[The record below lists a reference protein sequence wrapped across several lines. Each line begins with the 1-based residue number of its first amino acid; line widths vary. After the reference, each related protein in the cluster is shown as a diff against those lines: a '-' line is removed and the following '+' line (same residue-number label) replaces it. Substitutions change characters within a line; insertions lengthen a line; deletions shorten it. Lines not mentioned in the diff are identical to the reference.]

1 MKITPIILA
10 AGQGT
15 RMKSSLPKVL
25 HCIGGK
31 PLIQW
36 ALDAAARVGTE
47 LPVVVVGHGAD
58 AVRAAVGSRARF
70 AVQEKQLGTADA
82 VRAAAGLVEGQTD
95 LVVVTYADMP
105 LLSGETLE
113 KLTALQLKNSGPF
126 SMLTVTFEDSH
137 GFGRVVR
144 GADGSVTA
152 IVEEAQATPEQLEIH
167 ELNAGVYCF
176 RSDWLWAALRAVK
189 VSPKGEY
196 YLTDLVEMASSAG
209 LRVEALALDDPY
221 EAMGINN
228 RQHLAEAEAIL
239 RTRINQHWLLAG
251 VTMIDPEA
259 TYIEPDVQIGRDS
272 VLYPN
277 TVLRGKTVVGEGCI
291 LGPNTV
297 LTDAQIGAN
306 SRIIQ
311 SYVTGRALPENSSV
325 GPFEVYR
332 E

>member
-15 RMKSSLPKVL
+15 RMKSDLPKVL

-47 LPVVVVGHGAD
+47 LPVVVVGHGAG
-58 AVRAAVGSRARF
+58 AVRAAVGSQARF

-82 VRAAAGLVEGQTD
+82 VRAAAELAEGQTD

-105 LLSGETLE
+105 LLTGNTLE

-144 GADGSVTA
+144 RTDGSVMA
-152 IVEEAQATPEQLEIH
+152 IVEEAQATPEQLEIR

-176 RSDWLWAALRAVK
+176 RSDWLWNALRAVK

-196 YLTDLVEMASSAG
+196 YLTDLVEMASAAG
-209 LRVEALALDDPY
+209 LRVEALSLDDPF
-221 EAMGINN
+221 EALGINN

-239 RTRINQHWLLAG
+239 RAQINRRWLLAG
-251 VTMIDPEA
+251 VTMIDPAA
-259 TYIEPDVQIGRDS
+259 TYIEPNVQIGRDT
-272 VLYPN
+272 VLHPN
-277 TVLRGKTVVGEGCI
+277 TTLRGNTVVGEGCV
-291 LGPNTV
+291 LGPGTV
-297 LTDAQIGAN
+297 LVNARIGAN
-306 SRIIQ
+306 CQIIQ
-311 SYVTGRALPENSSV
+311 SHVEGRDLPANSKL
-325 GPFEVYR
+325 GPFEVCK